1 MLMSYDDF
9 SYLLN
14 GSSEEVKNRVIE
26 ILAESQRQPE
36 SPEGPASKAHTDA

>member
-14 GSSEEVKNRVIE
+14 TSSEEVKNRVID
-26 ILAESQRQPE
+26 ILTSSQWQPE
-36 SPEGPASKAHTDA
+36 SPEELADKDHTDA

>member
-14 GSSEEVKNRVIE
+14 TSSEEVKNRVIE
-26 ILAESQRQPE
+26 ILALSQQQPE
-36 SPEGPASKAHTDA
+36 SPEGPECIVHIDA

>member
-14 GSSEEVKNRVIE
+14 CSSEEVKNRVIE
-26 ILAESQRQPE
+26 TLTSSQQQPE
-36 SPEGPASKAHTDA
+36 SPEGPVDKVHTGA